1 MRYVWIALLLLLAGY
16 LLTGVKTVRPGER
29 AVVRRFG
36 RVLEEK
42 PEPGLWIGLPWGMD
56 VVDRVP
62 VDLLRTVDVG
72 YRPNEDD
79 WQTAPSGQL
88 LTGDHNLV
96 NLRVVVHY
104 RVKPERVEE
113 FVAQRDSDGNT
124 TGIDRAVGLAVE
136 SLLAEWVASRDVDEV
151 LLHGKAELP
160 RWLVDRPD
168 QRLEN
173 RLEDYQ
179 LGVEI
184 AAATVT
190 YLAPPDDVKDAF
202 DRVTEAQAKVRTW
215 KNEAESWAR
224 EILLKKEAEKFNIT
238 QLALAYQREQQLLA
252 AAEAES
258 FEKRRAQ
265 YESARRDNP
274 DVLAAMWWDRM
285 GELFKQL
292 RTNGRLDLLDHH
304 LGSDGLNLMQVPPL
318 PAKREI
324 IKSPGSRGSR

>member
-1 MRYVWIALLLLLAGY
+1 MRYVRIALLLLLVGY
-16 LLTGVKTVRPGER
+16 LLSGLTPVRPGER

-36 RVLEEK
+36 RVLDEK

-56 VVDRVP
+56 AVDRVP
-62 VDLLRTVDVG
+62 VDLLRPVDVG
-72 YRPNEDD
+72 YRPNQDD
-79 WQTAPSGQL
+79 GQTTPSGQL

-104 RVKPERVEE
+104 RVKPERVED
-113 FVAQRDSDGNT
+113 FVAQRDPDSST
-124 TGIDRAVGLAVE
+124 SGIDRLVGLAVE
-136 SLLAEWVASRDVDEV
+136 ALLSEWVANRDVDEV

-160 RWLVDRPD
+160 RWLVDRPE

-173 RLEDYQ
+173 RLAAYR

-202 DRVTEAQAKVRTW
+202 DRVTQAQAQIQRW

-224 EILLKKEAEKFNIT
+224 ETVLDKESENFKIT
-238 QLALAYQREQQLLA
+238 QSALAYAQEQRLQA
-252 AAEAES
+252 AADANA
-258 FEKRRAQ
+258 FEKRLAQ
-265 YESARRDNP
+265 YEAARKDNP
-274 DVLAAMWWDRM
+274 GVLAAMWWDRM
-285 GELFKQL
+285 SEVFAQL
-292 RTNGRLDLLDHH
+292 RANGRLDLLDHH

-318 PAKREI
+318 PPKNSGGP
-324 IKSPGSRGSR
+324 KQTKK

>member
-1 MRYVWIALLLLLAGY
+1 MRYVRLALLLLLIGY
-16 LLTGVKTVRPGER
+16 LLTGLTPVRPGER

-62 VDLLRTVDVG
+62 VDLLRPVDVG

-79 WQTAPSGQL
+79 GQITPSGQL

-96 NLRVVVHY
+96 NVRVVVHF
-104 RVKPERVEE
+104 RVKPDEVEDY
-113 FVAQRDSDGNT
+113 VAARDPDGT
-124 TGIDRAVGLAVE
+124 TSAIDRCIGLAVE

-160 RWLVDRPD
+160 RWLLDRPDQPD
-168 QRLEN
+168 QRLEK
-173 RLEDYQ
+173 RLEPYR

-190 YLAPPDDVKDAF
+190 YLSPPGGDVKDAF
-202 DRVTEAQAKVRTW
+202 DRVTEAQATVRTW

-224 EILLKKEAEKFNIT
+224 EIVRQKESEQFKIK
-238 QLALAYQREQQLLA
+238 QLALAYEREQFLQA
-252 AAEAES
+252 TAETES

-265 YESARRDNP
+265 YEAARRDNP
-274 DVLAAMWWDRM
+274 GVLAAMWWDRM
-285 GELFKQL
+285 GEVFVRL
-292 RTNGRLDLLDHH
+292 RANGRLDLLDHH
-304 LGSDGLNLMQVPPL
+304 LGRDGLNLIQVPPL
-318 PAKREI
+318 PPKNSTGP
-324 IKSPGSRGSR
+324 K